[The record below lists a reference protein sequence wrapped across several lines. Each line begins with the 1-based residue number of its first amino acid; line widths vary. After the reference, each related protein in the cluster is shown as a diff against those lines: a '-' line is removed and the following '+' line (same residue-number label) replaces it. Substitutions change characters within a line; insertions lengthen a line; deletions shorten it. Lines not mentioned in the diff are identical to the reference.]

1 MTKKVKIIK
10 SQFSSEFENEINYF
24 IQEHEIIDIKFSIS
38 NSFEKYIALIIYIQ
52 E

>member
-1 MTKKVKIIK
+1 MIKKVKIIK
-10 SQFSSEFENEINYF
+10 SQFSYEFENEINHF

-38 NSFEKYIALIIYIQ
+38 NSVEKYTALIIYIQ